1 MTENAMRGVVHA
13 FCDALA
19 ARAPELF
26 STVLDNDVEW
36 VVFGPIDLFPF
47 FGQRRGKAA
56 VMDAFGDLSANL
68 SLIRCEKET
77 VLVDGDRAAGL
88 VRLNAVD
95 TRTGRSL
102 SLRLALFAEFR
113 DGKLMSMKA
122 LFDSFDAVEQALGH
136 HIDLSNV
143 A

>member
-1 MTENAMRGVVHA
+1 MTETAMRGVVRA

-19 ARAPELF
+19 LRAPELF
-26 STVLDNDVEW
+26 SAALDEQVEW
-36 VVFGPIDLFPF
+36 TLFGPVDLFPF
-47 FGQRRGKAA
+47 FGQRRGKKA
-56 VMDAFGDLSANL
+56 VMAMFGELSAHL
-68 SLIRCEKET
+68 SLIRAEKET
-77 VLVDGDRAAGL
+77 LLVDGDHAAGL
-88 VRLNAVD
+88 VRLNAID

-113 DGKLMSMKA
+113 NGKLMSMKA
-122 LFDSFDAVEQALGH
+122 LFDSFDAVEQALGR

>member
-13 FCDALA
+13 FRDALS

-26 STVLDNDVEW
+26 SNVLADDVEW
-36 VVFGPIDLFPF
+36 TLFGPIDLFPF
-47 FGQRRGKAA
+47 FGHRSGKAA
-56 VMDAFGDLSANL
+56 VMTAFGDLAAHL

-77 VLVDGDRAAGL
+77 LLVDGDRAAGL
-88 VRLNAVD
+88 VRINAID

-102 SLRLALFAEFR
+102 CLRLALFAQFR

-122 LFDSFDAVEQALGH
+122 LLDSFDAVEQALGH
-136 HIDLSNV
+136 PIDLSVV

>member
-1 MTENAMRGVVHA
+1 MTENAVRGVVHA

-56 VMDAFGDLSANL
+56 VMTAFGDLSANL

-77 VLVDGDRAAGL
+77 LLVDGDRAAGL